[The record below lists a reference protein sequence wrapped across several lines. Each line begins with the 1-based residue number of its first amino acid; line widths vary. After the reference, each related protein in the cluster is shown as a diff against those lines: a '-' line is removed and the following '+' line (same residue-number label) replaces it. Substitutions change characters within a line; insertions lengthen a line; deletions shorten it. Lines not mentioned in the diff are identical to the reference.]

1 MQEDTQKNTPTI
13 ADRNPMRAVTI
24 LAWSGRHYQTLTFV
38 VVILALTALS
48 THGTLDDFAGERL
61 TETTIESFA
70 MYGVARGLNATI
82 SVAQSTEVDAV
93 VVSTNVGEVLDPVND
108 AIERFSTIMTWALGS
123 LLLQSV
129 VLTFVSSALF
139 KWLFAFIA
147 LVTISTLIIV
157 WSRRSGHAPYIDLL
171 NRFCGTAVKVF
182 VVAAVV
188 RFIVPVFVMTSYLA
202 GQALLQPEI
211 DRRSGE
217 LSAISE
223 EISGDDQQILD
234 QLVIDESGVEG
245 PNELDPESEDEN
257 GILDRARDA
266 AARMLP
272 DFSMPDFSSTISNLL
287 ERAAN
292 LAEYLTRL
300 LVLMVIKNI
309 VLPLVFL
316 AIALKVIKPVT
327 MRLLAMTAA
336 IDRDLNEIKG
346 EMKQIGN
353 RRSSRLPEPR

>member
-1 MQEDTQKNTPTI
+1 MQENTQEKTPTI
-13 ADRNPMRAVTI
+13 ANRNPMRAVTRFASGGRRYATLVSAVAI
-24 LAWSGRHYQTLTFV
+24 VALA
-38 VVILALTALS
+38 ALS
-48 THGTLDDFAGERL
+48 THGTLDDFAGEKL
-61 TETTIESFA
+61 TEITIESFA

-82 SVAQSTEVDAV
+82 SVVQSTEVDAV
-93 VVSTNVGEVLDPVND
+93 VVSSNIGAVLEPINN
-108 AIERFSTIMTWALGS
+108 AIERFSTVMTYAIGS
-123 LLLQSV
+123 LLLQGV
-129 VLTFVSSALF
+129 VLAFVSSALF

-147 LVTISTLIIV
+147 LVTFSTLTIG
-157 WSRRSGHAPYIDLL
+157 WSRRSTDASGIDLL
-171 NRFCGTAVKVF
+171 NRLSGTAVKLF
-182 VVAAVV
+182 VVAAVI
-188 RFIVPVFVMTSYLA
+188 RFIVPVFVIASYLA

-234 QLVIDESGVEG
+234 QLAIDENGVED
-245 PNELDPESEDEN
+245 PNDLESATEEGS

-266 AARMLP
+266 AGRMLP

-316 AIALKVIKPVT
+316 AIALKVIKPAT
-327 MRLLAMTAA
+327 QRLLAMTAM
-336 IDRDLNEIKG
+336 IERDLSDIKG
-346 EMKQIGN
+346 DPKQIRSG
-353 RRSSRLPEPR
+353 RSSRLPEPQ